1 MTAVAP
7 AAVPALGAEAVPVV
21 AHPVRRL
28 LALSRPVSGRLLL
41 AVLLGALAV
50 GCSVGLLATSAW
62 LISRA
67 SQQPPVL
74 YLQVAIV
81 SVRAFGLGRAV
92 FRYAER
98 LVSHD
103 AAFRTLTDMRVSFYD
118 KLAANGPVALRPF
131 RRGDLLSRL
140 VGDVDAVQDLSLRVL
155 VPTLSG
161 LLVGAGSVA
170 LAVWLLPSAGAILA
184 AALLVG
190 GLVVPWITMRAGA
203 RAVRRIGPVQG
214 QMSAEVVDLF
224 AGAADVA
231 SCSATARM
239 VDRVRT
245 TDDALTKAQ
254 SSSASAAG
262 IAAALGAAAQG
273 AAVIGAIL
281 VAVPAVRAGN
291 LEGVNLAVVVLLP
304 LAAYESVASFPTAAL
319 ALLRV
324 RTAAERVFEV
334 VDAPPAVTEASDP
347 HPLPA
352 AGPAGR
358 SVAATGLTAR
368 YPGADADALSELDL
382 RLAPDS
388 TTALVGPSGSGK
400 STVAAALERFLDY
413 GGSLHLDGGQP
424 NGVELRQLDSDDV
437 RTVIGMCAQDAHVF
451 DTSIGENV
459 RLARRSADDDQLMA
473 VLDTAQ
479 LGEWVRSQPA
489 GLDTPVGAHGAALS
503 GGQRQRLA
511 LARALLADFDVL
523 ILDEPTEHLDPA
535 TASALMIDVARV
547 SDGRATLLITHNPR
561 DAAAADRIVQI
572 EGSAP

>member
-1 MTAVAP
+1 MTAVAASP
-7 AAVPALGAEAVPVV
+7 AP
-21 AHPVRRL
+21 HPVRRL

-41 AVLLGALAV
+41 AVVLGALAV

-184 AALLVG
+184 AALVVG
-190 GLVVPWITMRAGA
+190 GALVPWITMRAGA

-224 AGAADVA
+224 AGAADIA
-231 SCSATARM
+231 SCSATGRM
-239 VDRVRT
+239 VDRIRR
-245 TDDALTKAQ
+245 TDDELTAAQ
-254 SSSASAAG
+254 SSSAGAAG

-273 AAVIGAIL
+273 AAVIGAVL
-281 VAVPAVRAGN
+281 VAVPAVRSGQLA
-291 LEGVNLAVVVLLP
+291 GVNLAVVVLLP
-304 LAAYESVASFPTAAL
+304 LAAYESVANFPAAAL

-324 RTAAERVFEV
+324 RTAARRVFEV
-334 VDAPPAVTEASDP
+334 VDAAPAVTEADEP
-347 HPLPA
+347 RPLPRA
-352 AGPAGR
+352 QPAGR
-358 SVAATGLTAR
+358 TVAVTNLSAR
-368 YPGADADALSELDL
+368 YPGADADALSGLDL
-382 RLAPDS
+382 RIEPDS

-413 GGSLHLDGGQP
+413 DGCLRLDGA
-424 NGVELRQLDSDDV
+424 ELRTLNSDDV

-459 RLARRSADDDQLMA
+459 RLARRSADDEELWA

-479 LGEWVRSQPA
+479 LGQWVRAQPD

-511 LARALLADFDVL
+511 LARALLADFQVL
-523 ILDEPTEHLDPA
+523 ILDEPTEHLDPT
-535 TASALMIDVARV
+535 TARALMADVAAV
-547 SDGRATLLITHNPR
+547 SRGRATLLITHNPR
-561 DAAAADRIVQI
+561 DAASADRTVQI
-572 EGSAP
+572 GVTGP